1 MEKNQAKIKIEKLR
15 KTLEDLN
22 YAYYV
27 LDNPKASDA
36 EYDSLLRELAALENE
51 YPDLKTSDSPTQK
64 VGGEPLK
71 KFTSVSHSFPMMS
84 LNDAFSEE
92 EVKSWYCRMA
102 RLVNPGRIDTS
113 GYYCEIKMDGLAL
126 SLVYENGDL
135 IRAVTRGD
143 GRIGEDI
150 TNNIRTIKAIPLKL
164 RQESKYY
171 TQNRIE
177 IRGEVYMPI
186 KSFEMLNNQ
195 RLSLGEPLFA
205 NPRNAAAGSVRQ
217 LDPKITASR
226 NLSFMAY
233 GMIGIETVT
242 HEQEHLI
249 AKDLG
254 LPTNQNNRFAKNLD
268 GVFLFFDQWGKLRSK
283 LPYQIDGMVVNIND
297 KKLFREL
304 GVVGKAPRGAIAFKW
319 PAEEVTTVV
328 EDIKAQVGRTGVL
341 TPTAHLRPVVVAG
354 STVSRATLH
363 NMDEI
368 EKKDIRIGDTVVIR
382 KAGDIIPE
390 VVKSIKELRTGKE
403 QKYHMPK
410 ECPMCGGSVE
420 RKEGEA
426 AYRCLNLK
434 CFAIEKRGI
443 EHFVSKAAFDIDGLG
458 PKIIEKLLTEGLIR
472 NAADLFTLKVG
483 DLEPLERF
491 AEKSAQNI
499 VESVEKAREIT
510 LPRFIYALGIRN
522 VGEETAIDIGDIVNV
537 KCQMSNVKPKEENY
551 LNCLINM
558 TLENWEGIRDIGP
571 VVAKSVYDY
580 FHNSNSLVFIKK
592 LIENGVRIKSPK
604 RFEKKMEIADK
615 TFVFTGGMNAMTRDD
630 AKALVR
636 KYGGHISESVSKK
649 VDYVV
654 AGEEAGSK
662 LEKAEKL
669 GVKVIDE
676 EKFLELIK

>member
-1 MEKNQAKIKIEKLR
+1 
-15 KTLEDLN
+15 
-22 YAYYV
+22 
-27 LDNPKASDA
+27 
-36 EYDSLLRELAALENE
+36 
-51 YPDLKTSDSPTQK
+51 
-64 VGGEPLK
+64 
-71 KFTSVSHSFPMMS
+71 MS
-84 LNDAFSEE
+84 LNDAFSKE
-92 EVKSWYCRMA
+92 EVKSWYSRMA

-126 SLVYENGDL
+126 SLVYEDGDL
-135 IRAVTRGD
+135 VRAVTRGD

-171 TQNRIE
+171 TQNLIE

-233 GMIGIETVT
+233 GMTGIETET

-268 GVFLFFDQWGKLRSK
+268 DVFLFFDQWGKLRSK

-297 KKLFREL
+297 KKLFCEL

-328 EDIKAQVGRTGVL
+328 EDIK
-341 TPTAHLRPVVVAG
+341 VVVAG

-368 EKKDIRIGDTVVIR
+368 GKKDIRIGDTVVIR
-382 KAGDIIPE
+382 KAGDVIPE

-403 QKYHMPK
+403 KKYYMPK
-410 ECPMCGGSVE
+410 KCPMCGGPVE

-510 LPRFIYALGIRN
+510 LPRFIYALGVRN

-537 KCQMSNVKPKEENY
+537 KCQISNVKSKEENY
-551 LNCLINM
+551 LNCLISM
-558 TLENWEGIRDIGP
+558 TLEDWEGIRDIGP
-571 VVAKSVYDY
+571 IVARSIYNY
-580 FHNSNSLVFIKK
+580 FHDDRNIAYIKK
-592 LIENGVRIKSPK
+592 LFSGGVKIKAS
-604 RFEKKMEIADK
+604 EKVETKSLIIGK

-636 KYGGHISESVSKK
+636 KYGGNVSESVSKK

-662 LEKAEKL
+662 LENAEKI

-676 EKFLELIK
+676 KKFIELVK